1 MELFSFADV
10 GEPVCP
16 EPLEEDQGVSKK
28 SRFDKIW
35 DRVIDIM
42 YDTFDDFAE
51 QTVDV
56 DQPVIVEP
64 LNMKTLVEYKGSF
77 KSLLG
82 ATFVV
87 C

>member
-16 EPLEEDQGVSKK
+16 EPLEEDQGAPTK
-28 SRFDKIW
+28 SCFDRIW

-64 LNMKTLVEYKGSF
+64 LNMKTSVQF
-77 KSLLG
+77 
-82 ATFVV
+82 
-87 C
+87 